1 MTIHLQTCSGP
12 GESITV
18 TDACGL
24 EYDVKITSSGQRVT
38 ADLAITQ
45 AARGTWDIPSAWG
58 TTKGTY
64 SVKVS
69 DNILAA
75 GTPVS
80 VMPYVLIIYA
90 INHLEGTPQRYFVA
104 QGTVYRAMKRLSV
117 RCLEQG
123 FRSNTRSANQAI
135 GARHFYVQND
145 AWTLISQLRFL
156 SRR

>member
-1 MTIHLQTCSGP
+1 MTIHLQTCSGA

-69 DNILAA
+69 DNILAD
-75 GTPVS
+75 GNPVS
-80 VMPYVLIIYA
+80 VAPTVEHSID
-90 INHLEGTPQRYFVA
+90 HPEGTPQRYFVA
-104 QGTVYRAMKRLSV
+104 QGAVYRAIKDCQLGPLRRGLGATRARPIRLLG
-117 RCLEQG
+117 R
-123 FRSNTRSANQAI
+123 AI
-135 GARHFYVQND
+135 STYRMMLG
-145 AWTLISQLRFL
+145 L
-156 SRR
+156 